1 MQLALKICQGMC
13 RVIGNEVT
21 ELKKCNPADRPLRRQ
36 QLRIFS
42 EYALN
47 TLHQLTKNK
56 YTEDGKLRDASTA
69 EKELI
74 KKAKL
79 IERDI
84 KYLLDSVDCY
94 PF

>member
-1 MQLALKICQGMC
+1 MRLALLICQGMC
-13 RVIGNEVT
+13 RVISDQVS
-21 ELKKCNPADRPLRRQ
+21 ELKKCNPEDRPLRRQ
-36 QLRIFS
+36 QLRVFS
-42 EYALN
+42 EYVLN

-56 YTEDGKLRDASTA
+56 YTEDGKLRDASAA

-74 KKAKL
+74 KRAKL

>member
-1 MQLALKICQGMC
+1 MRLALLICQGMC
-13 RVIGNEVT
+13 RVISDQVS
-21 ELKKCNPADRPLRRQ
+21 ELKKCNPEDRPLRRQ
-36 QLRIFS
+36 QLRVFS
-42 EYALN
+42 EYVLN

-56 YTEDGKLRDASTA
+56 YTEGHLRDASKT

-79 IERDI
+79 IEKDI

>member
-1 MQLALKICQGMC
+1 MQLALKLCQGMC
-13 RVIGNEVT
+13 RVISQQVSD
-21 ELKKCNPADRPLRRQ
+21 LKKCNPEDRPLRRQ

-42 EYALN
+42 EYVIN

-56 YTEDGKLRDASTA
+56 YTEDGKLRDASAA